1 VPIEIVSKRL
11 GHQSVATT
19 SGIYLHLS
27 AADVAA
33 GLVRAG
39 VWPESEARS

>member
-1 VPIEIVSKRL
+1 V
-11 GHQSVATT
+11 TT
-19 SGIYLHLS
+19 SQTYLHLS

-39 VWPESEARS
+39 VWPQSETRS